1 MPELSASDIVARLS
15 GIMFPLTGR
24 KLRGDSDK
32 FGTPPRSYAEVVSV
46 ALRAQLG
53 DSRRAVKTV
62 QRWTGASERSVKN
75 WFAASTG
82 PAGRHLLSLLTHSDT
97 VLEMLLVAT
106 RRLELLDR
114 FLERDAGSVLEGV
127 RGGALRSVPENDLD
141 RDPGYDPDDGFEPN
155 ERQRWFLAELA
166 SGRRETA
173 SSVQRHFGVCEKT
186 AKRDLACLKVAGRV
200 EFVGSR
206 RRGRYRLVM

>member
-1 MPELSASDIVARLS
+1 
-15 GIMFPLTGR
+15 MFPLKGR
-24 KLRGDSDK
+24 KLPNGRDG
-32 FGTPPRSYAEVVSV
+32 FGTPPRSYAEVISV
-46 ALRAQLG
+46 ALRAELG
-53 DSRRAVKTV
+53 DTHRAVKTV

-82 PAGRHLLSLLTHSDT
+82 PAGRHLLSMLTHSDT
-97 VLEMLLVAT
+97 VLEMLLVAS

-114 FLERDAGSVLEGV
+114 FLDRETVSAPENAL
-127 RGGALRSVPENDLD
+127 GGALPSVPENDLD
-141 RDPGYDPDDGFEPN
+141 RDPGCDPGDGFEPN

-186 AKRDLACLKVAGRV
+186 AKRDLARLKVIGRV